1 MSTAPKAA
9 GIKAA
14 MAVARDIADAKLDPA
29 DLTAQFAA
37 DARSLFGAVVGPDDP
52 LWPVQLDVAR
62 QVLGL
67 GGVPADELAE
77 WLAVARRREPGD
89 EETTSMSDHES
100 HSRP

>member
-1 MSTAPKAA
+1 MSAGSKAV
-9 GIKAA
+9 GIKAT

-29 DLTAQFAA
+29 DLTAEFVA

-67 GGVPADELAE
+67 GGVSADELAE
-77 WLAVARRREPGD
+77 WLTVARRRATGD
-89 EETTSMSDHES
+89 DEITPNAES
-100 HSRP
+100 ESCTRP

>member
-29 DLTAQFAA
+29 DLTAEFVA
-37 DARSLFGAVVGPDDP
+37 DARSLFGVVVRPDDP
-52 LWPVQLDVAR
+52 LWPLQLDVAR
-62 QVLGL
+62 QVLDL

-77 WLAVARRREPGD
+77 WLTVARRRETGD
-89 EETTSMSDHES
+89 EETTSTTDPES
-100 HSRP
+100 PTRP